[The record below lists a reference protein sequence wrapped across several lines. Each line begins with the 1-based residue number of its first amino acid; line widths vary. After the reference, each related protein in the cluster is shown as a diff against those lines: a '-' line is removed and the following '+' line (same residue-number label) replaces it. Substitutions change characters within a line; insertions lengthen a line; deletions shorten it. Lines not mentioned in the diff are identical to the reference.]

1 MEDRYIEDTRE
12 PPEEPEAQFC
22 DECGDE
28 LEQIDVTMGGLKYI
42 TTTRSCDNPFCPS
55 KFEGVERE
63 MAIALVE
70 YMDKCWSLQEK
81 IKHLEMRIKLF
92 ENS

>member
-1 MEDRYIEDTRE
+1 MEDRDIEDTRE
-12 PPEEPEAQFC
+12 PPDDLEAKFC

-28 LEQIDVTMGGLKYI
+28 LELVSGLVKGTHYWKC
-42 TTTRSCDNPFCPS
+42 TNEFCPS

>member
-1 MEDRYIEDTRE
+1 
-12 PPEEPEAQFC
+12 
-22 DECGDE
+22 
-28 LEQIDVTMGGLKYI
+28 
-42 TTTRSCDNPFCPS
+42 
-55 KFEGVERE
+55 